1 MAGQNHLLTDSGIP
15 HKLESYRGKRLSRF
29 SIFKLR
35 LIFQTKTS
43 LCFCCHELFDKKC
56 GHGGRTIFGVILR
69 LTQWDGKDAMFN
81 NNESVDNSQ
90 FYTLY
95 SSHNVC

>member
-1 MAGQNHLLTDSGIP
+1 MAGTNYLLTESGIP
-15 HKLESYRGKRLSRF
+15 HRLESFVVHCGKRLSRF

-43 LCFCCHELFDKKC
+43 LCFCCHELLDKKC

-69 LTQWDGKDAMFN
+69 LTQWDG
-81 NNESVDNSQ
+81 
-90 FYTLY
+90 
-95 SSHNVC
+95 